1 MNRFRQKKDLPVY
14 LVASSGHAK
23 IPVRQGKISDL
34 VVGNS
39 KVELVVAEQK
49 ACALVSY
56 QEDMAEKGSCA
67 AQKRKRKYICQS
79 FCLQR
84 GCLYRGWK

>member
-1 MNRFRQKKDLPVY
+1 MY

-56 QEDMAEKGSCA
+56 QEDMAEKVVCCSKTEKEIHMPVFLFA
-67 AQKRKRKYICQS
+67 AGMPIPWMEIKGRRTP
-79 FCLQR
+79 
-84 GCLYRGWK
+84 